1 VAEVF
6 EEVPEIFKV
15 LKILEEIL
23 EGVPCAFEKVTKVSG
38 VGREVL
44 EVMEVPRRMQK
55 SSRRFLWSSSKL
67 RINSDDVNRQLAAN
81 QSAAFPRETTVGGGG
96 EPDFSLIRSKESE
109 FLQTKRSWE
118 ERKVIWKTNRVT
130 HGGEID
136 RSPGQSQP
144 SVAPPLKA
152 DRHRVAENV
161 GPRLTQETVTTVQNS
176 LNSSPSHLP
185 IPSPYPKTPHPTQGD
200 AGLRSGSAG
209 RRVPS
214 DHTQN
219 QGGFVMKGTKR
230 VTCTHPL
237 THSDPSR
244 GPSPGLPLPGQPSP
258 GLSSPKTMALAPAV
272 NPIGNQN
279 TLYLLTF

>member
-23 EGVPCAFEKVTKVSG
+23 EGVPCAFEKVTKDAEVFQE
-38 VGREVL
+38 VPLVL
-44 EVMEVPRRMQK
+44 ENNRRRRRRAGLQSDSFQRK
-55 SSRRFLWSSSKL
+55 RVSADKEKLGGTQSDLENKPSDSR
-67 RINSDDVNRQLAAN
+67 
-81 QSAAFPRETTVGGGG
+81 
-96 EPDFSLIRSKESE
+96 
-109 FLQTKRSWE
+109 
-118 ERKVIWKTNRVT
+118 
-130 HGGEID
+130 EID

-152 DRHRVAENV
+152 AFQIATGWARKRY

-219 QGGFVMKGTKR
+219 QGGFEMKGTKR

-258 GLSSPKTMALAPAV
+258 GLSSPQDHGSRSSCESYWEPEYLISADFLDD
-272 NPIGNQN
+272 NPPGSPQPI
-279 TLYLLTF
+279 T